1 MVTGA
6 APSSSSASLG
16 PAGFIDTSPFLVL
29 FPLLMRPS
37 RARVL
42 APRFGKTMSQGCLET
57 PLRTCVA
64 ACCALLDG
72 DTDRFDSPASKRESF
87 YSRSLNPSGTPVIV
101 RATEGG
107 EIKMKR
113 AILFALMLVTVL
125 APLAGVA
132 HADLKSDQAIPQ
144 AP

>member
-1 MVTGA
+1 M
-6 APSSSSASLG
+6 
-16 PAGFIDTSPFLVL
+16 
-29 FPLLMRPS
+29 
-37 RARVL
+37 
-42 APRFGKTMSQGCLET
+42 
-57 PLRTCVA
+57 
-64 ACCALLDG
+64 LDG
-72 DTDRFDSPASKRESF
+72 DSDRFDSAASKRGPF

-132 HADLKSDQAIPQ
+132 HADLKSDQTIPQ